1 MTYET
6 HEIISE
12 VVIKNSLKQYFQPKD
27 TSTSVIVP
35 DSKGKNKQL
44 AENCLYLIDNLE
56 GDNLPTRVLFHDENG
71 DKGTSVEFRFKH
83 NDNIEEFII
92 VSEKE
97 IQYGVRIK
105 KPRDYAYKRY
115 LFTPSKELGDEDIFF
130 LNKNMEFLRLQENKG
145 IIPNLTY
152 IYGR

>member
-1 MTYET
+1 MAYET
-6 HEIISE
+6 HETISE
-12 VVIKNSLKQYFQPKD
+12 VVIKNSLKQYFQHKD

-35 DSKGKNKQL
+35 DAKGKYKQL

-56 GDNLPTRVLFHDENG
+56 VDNLPTRVLFHNENE
-71 DKGTSVEFRFKH
+71 DIGTSVEFRFKH
-83 NDNIEEFII
+83 NDNIEESII
-92 VSEKE
+92 VRERE
-97 IQYGVRIK
+97 IQYCAGIK
-105 KPRDYAYKRY
+105 RPRDYAYKRY

-130 LNKNMEFLRLQENKG
+130 LNKNMEFLRLQESKG